1 MSYARV
7 RALVIVGALMVAA
20 VIFVVFALVRDTQ
33 TGPATAKGCP
43 DGWVMANVRL
53 PEPKEVKIKIFNATN
68 VQGLGAQV
76 TDDFKNRKFQVK
88 ATTNNSKVVDGI
100 AVLRFGPKAVG
111 AAHLLRAYF
120 LDEADTQYDKARK
133 DDIVDVII
141 GTDFQQIG
149 TTTEVNQSLAA
160 LGNPVLPPGA
170 CAADDV

>member
-7 RALVIVGALMVAA
+7 RALVVVAALAVAA
-20 VIFVVFALVRDTQ
+20 VIFVVVALVRDTQ
-33 TGPATAKGCP
+33 TKPATAKGCP
-43 DGWVMANVRL
+43 EGWVTANVRL
-53 PEPKEVKIKIFNATN
+53 PEPKEVKLKVFNATN
-68 VQGLGAQV
+68 TRGLGAQV
-76 TDDFKNRKFQVK
+76 SQDFTNRKFQVK
-88 ATTNNSKVVDGI
+88 GTTNNAKVVDGV

-133 DDIVDVII
+133 DDIVDVVI

-170 CAADDV
+170 CAADEA